1 MFDAHFFDD
10 LSKKL
15 AQALPKGV
23 RQACED
29 VEKNFQSILKSAFG
43 KLDLVTREEFDAQV
57 AVLQRTRKKVDELEK
72 RMGVKGSA
80 KDKSTGSAKAGHKT
94 SGHKK

>member
-15 AQALPKGV
+15 AKALPKGA

-29 VEKNFQSILKSAFG
+29 IEKNFHTILKSAFS

-57 AVLQRTRKKVDELEK
+57 AVLQRTRKKVEELEK
-72 RMGVKGSA
+72 HLGVKAPS
-80 KDKSTGSAKAGHKT
+80 KKKST
-94 SGHKK
+94 KK

>member
-1 MFDAHFFDD
+1 MFDAKFFDD

-15 AQALPKGV
+15 AKALPKGV
-23 RQACED
+23 QQACQD
-29 VEKNFQSILKSAFG
+29 VEKNFHSILKSAFG

-72 RMGVKGSA
+72 HLGVKSA
-80 KDKSTGSAKAGHKT
+80 AKEKSATSTRAGAKS

>member
-15 AQALPKGV
+15 AKALPKGV
-23 RQACED
+23 KEACQD
-29 VEKNFQSILKSAFG
+29 VEKNFHTILKSAFG

-72 RMGVKGSA
+72 HLGVKAPEKKKSA
-80 KDKSTGSAKAGHKT
+80 KK
-94 SGHKK
+94 

>member
-15 AQALPKGV
+15 AKALPKGV
-23 RQACED
+23 RHACED
-29 VEKNFQSILKSAFG
+29 VEKNFHSILKSAFG

-57 AVLQRTRKKVDELEK
+57 AVLQRTRKKVDALERHLGMAEPGK
-72 RMGVKGSA
+72 AGAHKKA
-80 KDKSTGSAKAGHKT
+80 TPKSAGHK
-94 SGHKK
+94 K

>member
-15 AQALPKGV
+15 AKALPKGV

-29 VEKNFQSILKSAFG
+29 VEKNFHTILKAAFG

-57 AVLQRTRKKVDELEK
+57 AVLQRTRKKVDDLEK
-72 RMGVKGSA
+72 RLGMAEPTKEGAHKKAAS
-80 KDKSTGSAKAGHKT
+80 KS